1 MIKFGRFSTTP
12 PGAVSYMPAFED
24 VLSDPEI
31 LEVMAF
37 IKARWPLGLRVSQKM
52 LNPGFTG
59 MPARANEIEWTL
71 PPNCTATLQRW
82 RELHRD
88 VAALAGRVPISCVR
102 ETRGTTLADAILLDA
117 SVEWWL
123 TGIKTPTAA
132 PAA

>member
-1 MIKFGRFSTTP
+1 MD
-12 PGAVSYMPAFED
+12 AA
-24 VLSDPEI
+24 
-31 LEVMAF
+31 A
-37 IKARWPLGLRVSQKM
+37 Q
-52 LNPGFTG
+52 
-59 MPARANEIEWTL
+59 
-71 PPNCTATLQRW
+71 
-82 RELHRD
+82 LHCD

>member
-1 MIKFGRFSTTP
+1 MN
-12 PGAVSYMPAFED
+12 AA
-24 VLSDPEI
+24 
-31 LEVMAF
+31 A
-37 IKARWPLGLRVSQKM
+37 Q
-52 LNPGFTG
+52 
-59 MPARANEIEWTL
+59 
-71 PPNCTATLQRW
+71 
-82 RELHRD
+82 LHRD

>member
-37 IKARWPLGLRVSQKM
+37 IKARWPLGLRVSQGCSIRA
-52 LNPGFTG
+52 LPGCRLG
-59 MPARANEIEWTL
+59 RMKSNGRCRP
-71 PPNCTATLQRW
+71 TAPR
-82 RELHRD
+82 RCS
-88 VAALAGRVPISCVR
+88 AGGPSPDKLRPG
-102 ETRGTTLADAILLDA
+102 RGTTLADAILLDA